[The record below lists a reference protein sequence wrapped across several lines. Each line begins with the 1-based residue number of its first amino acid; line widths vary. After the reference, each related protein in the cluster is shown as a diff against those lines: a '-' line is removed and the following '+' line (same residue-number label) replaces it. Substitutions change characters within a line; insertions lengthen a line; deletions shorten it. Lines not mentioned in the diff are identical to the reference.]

1 MIACESQLN
10 VDIVTKRAENLRLKT
25 LGTRCRELVG
35 VYDVMVQAS
44 EGHLGSR
51 GFTIIVQLEYCP
63 NSNLQKVVIEA
74 DPLAEPCSELNVLKW
89 ATQVAKA
96 MYHMHYRLQKDDGE
110 EYHGNIKPSNIL
122 LTLEK
127 DAKLGDYPF
136 VRTKDVL
143 NLRNTCKEQDVWDFG
158 TTFYAV
164 MTKGSKVPLDLK
176 GNLAMPIDRILR
188 CIPVRFGACLRGVLE
203 MCLRFNPRKRATSK
217 EVYETL
223 NAEMDR
229 RRMEKERREFRLLL
243 LQKVFNLML
252 DGNDGLITKKL
263 FFNRLKDHNDLRY
276 AGILSQDEFL
286 TPIMNVVKFEP
297 IVERM
302 KTAIEGSIN
311 TSELLELMQQA
322 EDTRQREIAAKERE
336 DRLKAHFNM
345 DAADSDVAIGRYGE
359 TVYT

>member
-1 MIACESQLN
+1 
-10 VDIVTKRAENLRLKT
+10 
-25 LGTRCRELVG
+25 
-35 VYDVMVQAS
+35 
-44 EGHLGSR
+44 
-51 GFTIIVQLEYCP
+51 
-63 NSNLQKVVIEA
+63 
-74 DPLAEPCSELNVLKW
+74 
-89 ATQVAKA
+89 
-96 MYHMHYRLQKDDGE
+96 
-110 EYHGNIKPSNIL
+110 
-122 LTLEK
+122 
-127 DAKLGDYPF
+127 
-136 VRTKDVL
+136 
-143 NLRNTCKEQDVWDFG
+143 
-158 TTFYAV
+158 

-188 CIPVRFGACLRGVLE
+188 RIPVRFGACLRGVLE

-252 DGNDGLITKKL
+252 DGNDGVITKKL